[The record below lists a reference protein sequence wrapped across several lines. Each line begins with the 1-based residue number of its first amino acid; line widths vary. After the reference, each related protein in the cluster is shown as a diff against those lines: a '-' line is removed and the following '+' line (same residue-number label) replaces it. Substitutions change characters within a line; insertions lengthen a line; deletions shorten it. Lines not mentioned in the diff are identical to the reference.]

1 MRHKSFI
8 LLASLLFLLIGGAV
22 AVYAYDA
29 SNNDEIAKG
38 ITVAGVDVGGLK
50 KAEAAKAVA
59 DRVNGPLQTTIKV
72 RWAGKTYHLS
82 AKRTHAR
89 ANIDATIQEA
99 LDKSDSGN
107 ILSRTK
113 RNLTGGRINTDI
125 PVEVSYDEASV
136 EKLVAKIEKRV
147 DRRPV
152 NAGIAFGGPQAK
164 PFHTVEGKD
173 GVQLDTDQLKQRLHD
188 EVVHPTPKR
197 LVKATVTH
205 IKPKVTNKQLAK
217 RYPTILAVDR
227 ESFQLRLYKDFKL
240 KKTYTVAVGQQ
251 GLDTPAG
258 LYHIQN
264 KAVNPAWSVPHSA
277 WTGSL
282 AGKVIPGGAPNNPLK
297 ARWLG
302 IFDGAGIHGVD
313 PSEYG
318 SLGHAASHGCVRM
331 RIDDVIELYDQVP
344 VGAPIYIS

>member
-1 MRHKSFI
+1 
-8 LLASLLFLLIGGAV
+8 LLIGGSV

-29 SNNDEIAKG
+29 SHNDKIAEG

-50 KAEAAKAVA
+50 KAAAAKAVA
-59 DRVNGPLQTTIKV
+59 DRVDGPLQTTIRIK
-72 RWAGKTYHLS
+72 WAGKTYHLS

-89 ANIDATIQEA
+89 ANIDETVQQA
-99 LDKSDSGN
+99 LDKSDGGN
-107 ILSRTK
+107 IISRTK
-113 RNLTGGRINTDI
+113 RNITGGKIDADI
-125 PVEVSYDEASV
+125 PVDVSYDESSV
-136 EKLVAKIEKRV
+136 DRLAAKIEKRV
-147 DRRPV
+147 DRKPIDASIQV
-152 NAGIAFGGPQAK
+152 GGPEAK
-164 PFHTVEGKD
+164 PFHTVQGKD
-173 GVQLDTDQLKQRLHD
+173 GVQLDTDQLKQRLRD
-188 EVVHPTPKR
+188 EIIHPTPKR
-197 LVKATVTH
+197 LVKASVTH
-205 IKPKVTNKQLAK
+205 TEPKVTSTQLAK
-217 RYPTILAVDR
+217 KYPTILAVDR
-227 ESFQLRLYKDFKL
+227 ATFQLRLYKDFKL
-240 KKTYTVAVGQQ
+240 KKTYSVAVGQQ

-318 SLGHAASHGCVRM
+318 SIGHAASHGCVRM